1 MPKRVVEEVAISARS
16 SSRPTT
22 GRLLNICALGWL
34 IPGCG
39 HLLLG
44 RRWRA
49 LILFVAIL
57 TTFLFGVLNRDI
69 DQTGSRR
76 PTRPRSTPIPQYRT
90 TQDAAPEF
98 RRRTDRS
105 LSRGTPAQP
114 GEGLCHRRSRLPS
127 RRRHPTHAG
136 NSVSAKPGVVP
147 AAKTR

>member
-57 TTFLFGVLNRDI
+57 TTFLFGLAMKGDFFWNPSDSYLQKLGWLGVWCV
-69 DQTGSRR
+69 GA
-76 PTRPRSTPIPQYRT
+76 PRWV
-90 TQDAAPEF
+90 AAFFGYSGGDPF
-98 RRRTDRS
+98 F
-105 LSRGTPAQP
+105 
-114 GEGLCHRRSRLPS
+114 
-127 RRRHPTHAG
+127 
-136 NSVSAKPGVVP
+136 VSADYGTAFLV
-147 AAKTR
+147 AAGMLNLLTVLDAYDIAMGRKQ